1 MSGLCVWRIDGY
13 KLWVKDVT
21 YFFSQKISQGFHQH
35 SLTIYS
41 FFTFKNI
48 PFIKCK
54 LLYVLMSVFGLFI
67 YSINLTVLALE
78 LYCS

>member
-1 MSGLCVWRIDGY
+1 MATSYELRMLPIFFPK
-13 KLWVKDVT
+13 KLAR
-21 YFFSQKISQGFHQH
+21 GFTNI
-35 SLTIYS
+35 LTIYS